1 MASFASAVLPGVVGN
16 PSPGMLE
23 ARVAANQGAGLSSEQ
38 ADEVIQQFEAMFVR
52 MMLKSMR
59 SATKSLGDGFLSGT
73 NTDSYLEMF
82 DGQIADRLTAGRGIG
97 IGDMLRT
104 QLGIGGGAVAARR
117 LLPPSPYA
125 PAVTPTSGAGGR
137 VDAVNESARP
147 FADAADFVR
156 SLLPK
161 ARETARQLGVSVR
174 GLLAQMALETG
185 WGKHVP
191 PTQSGESSHNLFG
204 IKAGHG
210 WQGETTTLQPL
221 ELEDGV
227 LQRRQ
232 ARFRVYQDPG
242 RSLDDYAALLQNNAR
257 YDEVLGT
264 GDSVQR
270 FATGLQA
277 AGYATDP
284 DYADKI
290 QSIANG
296 ELKRLLDDIGETE

>member
-16 PSPGMLE
+16 PSATMLE
-23 ARVAANQGAGLSSEQ
+23 ARVASNQGNQLNSEQ

-59 SATKSLGDGFLSGT
+59 SATRSLGDGLLSGS

-104 QLGIGGGAVAARR
+104 QLGLGGGAVTARR

-125 PAVTPTSGAGGR
+125 PVLASSATATSA
-137 VDAVNESARP
+137 VDAQRAPASP

-185 WGKHVP
+185 WGRHVP
-191 PTQSGESSHNLFG
+191 PTRTGESSHNLFG
-204 IKAGHG
+204 IKAGRG
-210 WQGETTTLQPL
+210 WQGETTTLQTL

-232 ARFRVYQDPG
+232 ARFRVYDDPG
-242 RSLDDYAALLQNNAR
+242 RSLEDYAALLQNNAR
-257 YDEVLGT
+257 YGEVLGS

-296 ELKRLLDDIGETE
+296 ELKRLLEDLGETE